1 MDDRP
6 FQALRTHAL
15 VPYALVSTKKDVDST
30 SSPATRSVRGI
41 ASITTAMT
49 ATVPPAATSTVVAR
63 DVSTFGRHLVERMLR
78 QRSRQP
84 KPTHLYQTTPEE
96 RIVHGQRSL
105 YVAVFRKFDISI
117 PGQGRKARVSVS
129 FNKGQR

>member
-15 VPYALVSTKKDVDST
+15 APCALVSTAKGT
-30 SSPATRSVRGI
+30 YARRSSPATRSVRGI

-49 ATVPPAATSTVVAR
+49 ATVTPAAASAVVAR

-78 QRSRQP
+78 Q
-84 KPTHLYQTTPEE
+84 
-96 RIVHGQRSL
+96 
-105 YVAVFRKFDISI
+105 
-117 PGQGRKARVSVS
+117 
-129 FNKGQR
+129 